1 MVLEVD
7 LEEAVATQEVV
18 ATEEVDTVLLLMVL
32 LTLHQEASEA
42 VMGMATAT
50 REVATATLVL
60 TRILLHVAAVAIHIM
75 AEVTAT
81 VESLMATEIED
92 TTTGAPLLT
101 KETSHI
107 ETVRTDT

>member
-1 MVLEVD
+1 
-7 LEEAVATQEVV
+7 
-18 ATEEVDTVLLLMVL
+18 MVL

-50 REVATATLVL
+50 REVATATSVL

-92 TTTGAPLLT
+92 TTTGAPLST

>member
-42 VMGMATAT
+42 AMYLSA
-50 REVATATLVL
+50 R
-60 TRILLHVAAVAIHIM
+60 
-75 AEVTAT
+75 
-81 VESLMATEIED
+81 SLY
-92 TTTGAPLLT
+92 GWSLSSGGGPLSSYPL
-101 KETSHI
+101 SL
-107 ETVRTDT
+107 